1 MLGRVN
7 AEASEC
13 SRATDRDSIHEGIRR
28 SVGFAKL
35 NRMVFGVME
44 GWMEG
49 QLRAQAAANVGHE
62 QRAMDFESALAQFLS
77 LQGRNDEAVL
87 IFEANLELKRRVLPS
102 NHPNIGEQAC
112 GL

>member
-1 MLGRVN
+1 
-7 AEASEC
+7 
-13 SRATDRDSIHEGIRR
+13 
-28 SVGFAKL
+28 
-35 NRMVFGVME
+35 
-44 GWMEG
+44 MEG